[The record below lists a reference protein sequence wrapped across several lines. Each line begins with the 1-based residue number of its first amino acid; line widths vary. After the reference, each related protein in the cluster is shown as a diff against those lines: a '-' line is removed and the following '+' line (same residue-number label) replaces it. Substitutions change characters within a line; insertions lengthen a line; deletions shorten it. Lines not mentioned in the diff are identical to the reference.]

1 MRPIGKVRSP
11 LVVILLTIITLGI
24 YGLYWHYEM
33 FKETNEFDN
42 EGITGVVGLLLTIVC
57 GIVTIFL
64 LPWQVGETR
73 KRAGLTEGVNAIYGL
88 WILLP
93 IVGGIIWI
101 VLVQKAANELWES
114 QGAVAA

>member
-1 MRPIGKVRSP
+1 
-11 LVVILLTIITLGI
+11 LLSIITLGI
-24 YGLYWHYEM
+24 YGLYWHYAM
-33 FKETNEFDN
+33 FKETNEYDK
-42 EGITGVVGLLLTIVC
+42 EGVNGIVGLLITIVC
-57 GIVTIFL
+57 FIVPFFL
-64 LPWQVGETR
+64 LPWQLGETR

-88 WILLP
+88 WVLIP

>member
-1 MRPIGKVRSP
+1 VQRRGQHI
-11 LVVILLTIITLGI
+11 
-24 YGLYWHYEM
+24 
-33 FKETNEFDN
+33 NA
-42 EGITGVVGLLLTIVC
+42 VGEKD
-57 GIVTIFL
+57 
-64 LPWQVGETR
+64 QVGETR

-88 WILLP
+88 LVLIP